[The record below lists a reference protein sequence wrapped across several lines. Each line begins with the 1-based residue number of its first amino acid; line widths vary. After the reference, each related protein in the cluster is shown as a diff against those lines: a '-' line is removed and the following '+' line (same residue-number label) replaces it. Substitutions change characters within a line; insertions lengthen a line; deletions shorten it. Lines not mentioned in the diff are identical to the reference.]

1 MLRCWATL
9 KTALLYMKTR
19 ITSIDWFDLAYKLV
33 LMLVLGL
40 TVLGIW
46 GAVLIVLFL
55 YKMVALLAV

>member
-1 MLRCWATL
+1 
-9 KTALLYMKTR
+9 MKTR